1 MNEHVWWYV
10 ARATGIVAWGLAT
23 LSVLWGLALST
34 RALGPKPKAPW
45 LLDLHRYLG
54 GLCVLFVLAHMG
66 ALMADSY
73 VDFGPS
79 DVLVPGASAW
89 KPLPVAWGIV
99 AFYLLLAVELTSLL
113 MDRIPKR
120 TWKAIH
126 FLSYAVYVL
135 ATVHFLVAGTDATNA
150 PVRIVAIASAGAIA
164 FFTLYRAIGPGR
176 AGSVRP
182 SGSTRSDRSARS
194 TRSDR
199 SAVVAEAG
207 RVPASSVR
215 GGDGAS
221 LDDAAPAVRSPGSV
235 TAPPALTPDVDERA
249 ARLAALRERRTAASS

>member
-34 RALGPKPKAPW
+34 RALGAKPKAPW

-66 ALMADSY
+66 ALVADGY
-73 VDFGPS
+73 TDFGLA
-79 DVLVPGASAW
+79 DLLVPGASSW

-126 FLSYAVYVL
+126 LLSYLVYVL
-135 ATVHFLVAGTDATNA
+135 ATVHFLVAGTDAANA
-150 PVRIVAIASAGAIA
+150 PVRIAAIASAGAIA

-182 SGSTRSDRSARS
+182 SGSSRATTADRTSA
-194 TRSDR
+194 
-199 SAVVAEAG
+199 AAAAG
-207 RVPASSVR
+207 SVPASAVR

-221 LDDAAPAVRSPGSV
+221 LDDAAPAPRSKGSL
-235 TAPPALTPDVDERA
+235 TSAPALTPDVDERA
-249 ARLAALRERRTAASS
+249 ARLAALRERRTTTST